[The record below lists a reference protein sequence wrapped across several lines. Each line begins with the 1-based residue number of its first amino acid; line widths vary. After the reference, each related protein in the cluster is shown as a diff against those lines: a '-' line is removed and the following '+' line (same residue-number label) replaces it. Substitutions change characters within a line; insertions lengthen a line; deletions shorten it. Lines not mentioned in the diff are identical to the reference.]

1 MVEEGTRKNGM
12 LYGAAL
18 VVLILLSG
26 ALAIP
31 LFSPQKAL
39 AFDDEGNIKV
49 PQRLSP

>member
-18 VVLILLSG
+18 VVPILLSS
-26 ALAIP
+26 ASAIP
-31 LFSPQKAL
+31 LLSPQKAF

>member
-18 VVLILLSG
+18 VVLILLSS
-26 ALAIP
+26 ASAIP
-31 LFSPQKAL
+31 LFSPQK
-39 AFDDEGNIKV
+39 FDDEGNKV